1 MSILWWALILFLAAL
16 VAGGLGF
23 TRTEGGL
30 MTVSRTLFGVF
41 LVLALV
47 ILVLAL
53 LGIGA
58 VA

>member
-1 MSILWWALILFLAAL
+1 MSILWWALILFIAAL

-47 ILVLAL
+47 IVVLFM